1 MQGPVIVL
9 TTVGA
14 SFNAKHMA
22 RDLVERR
29 LCACVNILPAVE
41 SVYMWEG
48 KLTEDAEQLLVIK
61 TVAANLEE
69 LRDAVFAQHPYDVPE
84 FVVISID
91 DIRGPYRDWLLGA
104 VS

>member
-1 MQGPVIVL
+1 MSAVIVL

-14 SFNAKHMA
+14 SFNAKRMA

-41 SVYMWEG
+41 SIYMWEG

-61 TVAANLEE
+61 TVATVLDE
-69 LRDAVFAQHPYDVPE
+69 LRDAVFSQHPYDVPE
-84 FVVISID
+84 FIVINID

-104 VS
+104 VVS